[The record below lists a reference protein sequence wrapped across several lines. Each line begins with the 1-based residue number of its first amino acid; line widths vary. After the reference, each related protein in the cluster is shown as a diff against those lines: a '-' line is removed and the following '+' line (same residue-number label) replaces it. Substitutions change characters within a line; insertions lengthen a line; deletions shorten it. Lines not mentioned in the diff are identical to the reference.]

1 MSSRHMWA
9 VVCDDV
15 RQEVGNK
22 VSCMGIYGAEIIL
35 PVLPVALPKLCAVL
49 YVRTLTSDP
58 FERLVLRILK
68 DDAEL
73 VQMELPRD
81 QLTAVKAHAGSFTE
95 EGYLQVASIIQF
107 SPFVIEQAC
116 TLRFRADT
124 ERETIKGGS
133 LEIKPQVSPP
143 SQQGQLS

>member
-15 RQEVGNK
+15 RQEIGNK
-22 VSCMGIYGAEIIL
+22 VSCMGIYGTEMLVLAL
-35 PVLPVALPKLCAVL
+35 PLVLPKLCVVL
-49 YVRTLTSDP
+49 HARTLTSDP
-58 FERLVLRILK
+58 FERLTLRILK
-68 DDAEL
+68 DDSEL
-73 VQMELPRD
+73 ARVELPND
-81 QLTAVKAHAGSFTE
+81 QLTAMQARANSFTE

-133 LEIKPQVSPP
+133 LQIKPQPSP
-143 SQQGQLS
+143 SQQG

>member
-22 VSCMGIYGAEIIL
+22 VSCMGIYGTEIMVPMI
-35 PVLPVALPKLCAVL
+35 PIALPKLCAVL
-49 YVRTLTSDP
+49 HVRTLTSDP

-68 DDAEL
+68 DDADLASIEIPN
-73 VQMELPRD
+73 E
-81 QLTAVKAHAGSFTE
+81 QLTAMKAHAHSLTE
-95 EGYLQVASIIQF
+95 EGYLHLASIYQF

-133 LEIKPQVSPP
+133 LEIKVLP
-143 SQQGQLS
+143 SLTQQGQPG